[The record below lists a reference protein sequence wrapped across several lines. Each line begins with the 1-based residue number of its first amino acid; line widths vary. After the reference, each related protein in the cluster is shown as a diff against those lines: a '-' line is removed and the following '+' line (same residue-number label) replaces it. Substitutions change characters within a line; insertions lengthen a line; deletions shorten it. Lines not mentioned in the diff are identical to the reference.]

1 MASSTHET
9 TPQGF
14 KAVSV
19 ETTLRG
25 RKIRVLRKDLEADDL
40 DGSQDPFFFDA
51 DYDVAASTGM
61 VVWEGS
67 WALVEA
73 LADPDSW
80 VSAKLRGARVV
91 ELGAGTGLLGL
102 CAAVAGADVLMTD
115 VPAVVSEMLAPN
127 LAANADGDAAGGG
140 APWARVGDGSAAAAP
155 LDWHRAVD
163 DPAQLAA
170 SHGADPRD
178 AEVVLAAECVWLKD
192 LVAPFVETVV
202 ALLRGPKRPS
212 CVLSFRERANDGATG
227 AFAAGAAVMAEF
239 AARGCDV
246 REHGPIGTAH
256 RATLYEITLRSRGG
270 EN

>member
-1 MASSTHET
+1 MATHET

-19 ETTLRG
+19 EAELRG
-25 RKIRVLRKDLEADDL
+25 RKIRDLRKDLEADDL

-91 ELGAGTGLLGL
+91 ELGAGTGLPVRG
-102 CAAVAGADVLMTD
+102 GRRRRRPDD
-115 VPAVVSEMLAPN
+115 RR
-127 LAANADGDAAGGG
+127 AGGG
-140 APWARVGDGSAAAAP
+140 ERGCAESGGERRRRRCRRRRAGRASAARRRRR
-155 LDWHRAVD
+155 LDHRAVD

-202 ALLRGPKRPS
+202 ALLRGPSGRAASSPS
-212 CVLSFRERANDGATG
+212 ASAPTTARRAPSPPA
-227 AFAAGAAVMAEF
+227 
-239 AARGCDV
+239 
-246 REHGPIGTAH
+246 PQ
-256 RATLYEITLRSRGG
+256 
-270 EN
+270 